1 MNTEINQAP
10 RSVVVIGGSGES
22 GRRIVRDLRLH
33 HPALRVVSASRH
45 RDGEVELPAGVT
57 WCELDIERP
66 EEARDRLRAFDL
78 AVIALGPMEHVG
90 ARAHSLCL
98 EAGVD
103 CVDINDSLAAADAIL
118 ALEKQATANGCRI
131 YTGLGLSP
139 GLSTLLLLQLA
150 HGNAS
155 ASGLYRSRLYMGAAH
170 GGGKTSPH
178 ALVASFRKQL
188 EVYRDGRRQRITSP
202 WRDVASRFRFPGH
215 DQPLAL
221 IPYATPETATL
232 ARNGA
237 QAGITGLDS
246 RFHVQFL
253 PQGLARTIAAIAPGP
268 ALREAVAR
276 RFHASGQAAKRR
288 RGADPTTTLWV
299 YPDDR
304 PQDGL
309 AVHGP
314 LSAYDLTSAMVCA
327 VIDGIAAGW
336 LQTPPG
342 VWSLDGHTTPDQV
355 RRIGDALRRRGVLI
369 RPASIADDDAERF
382 RFGWCQAVGDSV
394 RTLRHYQQSW
404 YTAAVPLPPA
414 LGRLQWSCLRQSE
427 LWTTLR
433 GELGVA
439 GFAALLPRIARRWFG
454 LHRRTAPYRRRQP
467 PWPTIARD
475 FSLFAAG
482 YGEIRQVL
490 GQERALALYRRM
502 FLDSGRMEMRWLW
515 PDPELFA
522 LLPDPVAAVQDYWSA
537 YLDDCEALG
546 VLEVRRDGD
555 TFQLHNCA
563 YAILFHLL
571 GCPELSGLVR
581 EMEREALSGLARA
594 AGLDLEWHPG
604 EDGTAEI
611 SLRPLRAPLEVEAA
625 GVSRG
630 TAPRLGNGSAVQ
642 SRPTVASTTG
652 G

>member
-1 MNTEINQAP
+1 MSTDNKQAP

-22 GRRIVRDLRLH
+22 GRRIVRDLRLR
-33 HPALRVVSASRH
+33 HPTLRIASASRR
-45 RDGEVELPAGVT
+45 RDGEAELPAGVT

-66 EEARDRLRAFDL
+66 DEAPDRLRAFDL

-90 ARAHSLCL
+90 AKAHKLCL
-98 EAGVD
+98 EAGLD
-103 CVDINDSLAAADAIL
+103 CVDINDSLAAADTIL
-118 ALEKQATANGCRI
+118 ALDQQAAANGCRI

-150 HGNAS
+150 HENAS
-155 ASGLYRSRLYMGAAH
+155 AAGLYRSRLYMGAAH

-237 QAGITGLDS
+237 EVGITALDS

-253 PQGLARTIAAIAPGP
+253 PQGLARAIAAIAPGP
-268 ALREAVAR
+268 TLRAAVAR

-288 RGADPTTTLWV
+288 RSADPATTLWV
-299 YPDDR
+299 YLDDR
-304 PQDGL
+304 PHDGL
-309 AVHGP
+309 VVHGP

-327 VIDGIAAGW
+327 VIDGIVAGW
-336 LQTPPG
+336 LRTPPG

-355 RRIGDALRRRGVLI
+355 RRLGDALRRRGVLI
-369 RPASIADDDAERF
+369 RSASIADDDAERF
-382 RFGWCQAVGDSV
+382 RFGWCQATGDSV
-394 RTLRHYQQSW
+394 RTLRHFKQSW
-404 YTAAVPLPPA
+404 YSAAVPLPPA
-414 LGRLQWSCLRQSE
+414 LGRLQWSYLRRSE

-439 GFAALLPRIARRWFG
+439 GFTALLPRIIRRWFG

-515 PDPELFA
+515 SDPELFA
-522 LLPDPVAAVQDYWSA
+522 LLPDPAAAVRDYWSA
-537 YLDDCEALG
+537 YLDDCQTLG
-546 VLEVRRDGD
+546 VLEVQRHGG
-555 TFQLHNCA
+555 TIQLHDCA
-563 YAILFHLL
+563 YATLFHLF

-581 EMEREALSGLARA
+581 EMEREALSDLARA
-594 AGLDLEWHPG
+594 AGLDLEWHTG

-611 SLRPLRAPLEVEAA
+611 SLRTLRAPLEVEA
-625 GVSRG
+625 
-630 TAPRLGNGSAVQ
+630 
-642 SRPTVASTTG
+642 
-652 G
+652 